1 MLTRE
6 DSESWASVKAVLVH
20 AQSGHLHNIPLVRNR
35 SNSLGAHTGYTD
47 NRAAMFLLPDQ
58 PYLGHAR
65 KVM

>member
-1 MLTRE
+1 M
-6 DSESWASVKAVLVH
+6 ALVPI
-20 AQSGHLHNIPLVRNR
+20 L
-35 SNSLGAHTGYTD
+35 GYTD